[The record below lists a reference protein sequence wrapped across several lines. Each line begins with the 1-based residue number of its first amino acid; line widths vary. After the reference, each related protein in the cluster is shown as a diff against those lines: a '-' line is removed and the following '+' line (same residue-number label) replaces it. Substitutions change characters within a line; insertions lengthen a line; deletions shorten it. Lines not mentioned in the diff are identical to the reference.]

1 MKHKSNP
8 PLMNKVKEIILAGQK
23 DNYVLIIP
31 KSFFTK
37 DLLSKNINELSYISE
52 IKNENVTILSE
63 NDPSLKLLLTFT
75 ELENFMRNKTFTLTL
90 KIRI

>member
-1 MKHKSNP
+1 
-8 PLMNKVKEIILAGQK
+8 MNKVKEIILAGQK

>member
-1 MKHKSNP
+1 
-8 PLMNKVKEIILAGQK
+8 MNKVKEIILAGQK

-31 KSFFTK
+31 KSFYTK

-63 NDPSLKLLLTFT
+63 NDSSLKLVLTFS
-75 ELENFMRNKTFTLTL
+75 ELENFLRNKTFTLTL